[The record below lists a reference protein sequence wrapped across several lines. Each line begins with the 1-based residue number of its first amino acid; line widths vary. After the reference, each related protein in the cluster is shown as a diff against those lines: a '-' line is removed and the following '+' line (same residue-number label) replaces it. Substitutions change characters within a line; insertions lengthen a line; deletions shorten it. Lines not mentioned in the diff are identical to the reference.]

1 MKIGRIERDV
11 KRVRKTAAAH
21 DDHNEAMQ
29 MMTRFGDRLL
39 NGADVGR
46 RGSRNSLRM
55 RMPITNKVRSP
66 SMHFIDFPL
75 FVASVGKI
83 QIS

>member
-1 MKIGRIERDV
+1 MKIGRIQRDV
-11 KRVRKTAAAH
+11 EGARKPAAAH

-29 MMTRFGDRLL
+29 MMTGFGDRLL

-55 RMPITNKVRSP
+55 RMPITDKVRSL
-66 SMHFIDFPL
+66 SMHFVDFPL
-75 FVASVGKI
+75 FLASVGKI
-83 QIS
+83 